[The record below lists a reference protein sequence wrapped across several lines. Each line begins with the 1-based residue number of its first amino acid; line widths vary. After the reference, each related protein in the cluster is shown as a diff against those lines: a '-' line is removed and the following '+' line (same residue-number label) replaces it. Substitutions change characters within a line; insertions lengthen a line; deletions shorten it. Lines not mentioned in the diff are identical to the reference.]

1 MTPEQQREIQKRQRS
16 RSIVMA
22 LVLGALVVLI
32 FGVALSKIAS
42 GTMH

>member
-22 LVLGALVVLI
+22 LVLGAMVIL
-32 FGVALSKIAS
+32 FFAVAWAKIAQ

>member
-1 MTPEQQREIQKRQRS
+1 MTPDQQREIQKRQRS

-22 LVLGALVVLI
+22 LVLGALAVLI
-32 FGVALSKIAS
+32 FAVALSKIAN

>member
-1 MTPEQQREIQKRQRS
+1 MTPEQQQEIQKRQRS

-22 LVLGALVVLI
+22 LVLGAFVIL
-32 FGVALSKIAS
+32 FFAVAWAKIAQ

>member
-1 MTPEQQREIQKRQRS
+1 MTPEQQQEIQKRQRG

-22 LVLGALVVLI
+22 LVLGAMAIL
-32 FGVALSKIAS
+32 FFAVAWAEIAQ